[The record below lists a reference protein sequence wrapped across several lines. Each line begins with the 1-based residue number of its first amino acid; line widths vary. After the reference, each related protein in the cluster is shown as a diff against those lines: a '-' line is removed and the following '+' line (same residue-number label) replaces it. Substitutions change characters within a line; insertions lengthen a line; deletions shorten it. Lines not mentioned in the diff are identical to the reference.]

1 LVINK
6 ISQAA
11 AAVSEDS
18 VSKNRRDEVTAEIGA
33 TAVAWMDA
41 L

>member
-11 AAVSEDS
+11 AAGSMDS
-18 VSKNRRDEVTAEIGA
+18 FPENRRDEVPAEIGA
-33 TAVAWMDA
+33 MAIAWMDA